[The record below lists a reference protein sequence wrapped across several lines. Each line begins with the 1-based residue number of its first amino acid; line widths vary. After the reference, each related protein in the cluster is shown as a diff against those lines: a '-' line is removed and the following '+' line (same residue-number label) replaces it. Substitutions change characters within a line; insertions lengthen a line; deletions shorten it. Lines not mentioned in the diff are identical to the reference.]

1 MRKPSI
7 LQCEKYC
14 YISGSERDL
23 HLHHIY
29 HGTGLRKISD
39 ENGFWCYLNY
49 KYHNGSNKGVH
60 FNRDLDLHL
69 KRECQK
75 KFEETHTR
83 AEFMALIGKNYL

>member
-7 LQCEKYC
+7 LQRDKVC
-14 YISGSERDL
+14 YISGTERNL

-29 HGTGLRKISD
+29 FGTGLRKISD
-39 ENGFWCYLNY
+39 ENGFWCYLTLE
-49 KYHNGSNKGVH
+49 YHNGSNKGVH
-60 FNRDLDLHL
+60 FNRELDLYL

-83 AEFMALIGKNYL
+83 EEFMKLIGKNYL

>member
-7 LQCEKYC
+7 MQREKYC

-29 HGTGLRKISD
+29 FGRGLRKISD
-39 ENGFWCYLNY
+39 DNGFWCYLQA
-49 KYHNGSNKGVH
+49 KYHNASNKGVH
-60 FNRDLDLHL
+60 FNRELDLYL

-83 AEFMALIGKNYL
+83 AEFMALIGRNYL